1 MGYKMMYTTL
11 IVFNNESE
19 FNNSF
24 SFPDNEF
31 ENKNYFLNKLKI
43 RRGGGGSIPM
53 PDHCGGPK
61 PWRTAQ

>member
-19 FNNSF
+19 FNKSF

-43 RRGGGGSIPM
+43 RKEEESFLFVSLGQVR
-53 PDHCGGPK
+53 
-61 PWRTAQ
+61 